1 MNDLSLMIFA
11 AGFGTR
17 MGHLTE
23 HRPKPLVPV
32 AGRALIEY
40 ALDIARANDIASV
53 VTNAH
58 YKHEQLT
65 AYFAKTTIRVL
76 VEQPD
81 ILDTG
86 GGCKAALPFL
96 KGDTLVTL
104 NSDAVW
110 SHPVNLEP
118 MFEIWDPRIMDA
130 LLLVLPQ
137 ERSLGRDGRGD
148 FSLSE
153 RGHLTRGGPFIYTGL
168 QLISRACVEAI
179 ELDKFSLNLIWDRA
193 MSNKRVYGISY
204 PHFWCDVGTPE
215 GIVQAEVLLSGNRD
229 GS

>member
-23 HRPKPLVPV
+23 YRPKPLVPV

-118 MFEIWDPRIMDA
+118 MFEIWDPRRSSLPSVA
-130 LLLVLPQ
+130 FKFSCGPPASFLVT
-137 ERSLGRDGRGD
+137 SHV
-148 FSLSE
+148 S
-153 RGHLTRGGPFIYTGL
+153 T
-168 QLISRACVEAI
+168 ISRILSPNC
-179 ELDKFSLNLIWDRA
+179 FSLNP
-193 MSNKRVYGISY
+193 SFKS
-204 PHFWCDVGTPE
+204 
-215 GIVQAEVLLSGNRD
+215 
-229 GS
+229 